1 MVSRREPSSSRYPT
15 LPSTPRADRT
25 RRRRGTGLGTLV
37 LALAAGVGLW
47 IYLGQPTSLADLE
60 ALPPSEV
67 GTTVDT
73 LPDGQPDAAA
83 AADLTAPP
91 ADAEGPFAV
100 VRVVDGDT
108 LIVARPEGD
117 TRVRVIGID
126 TPESVAPDRPVEC
139 FGPESADRADQLL
152 TGTSVMLRGDP
163 TQDRVDQ
170 YGRELDYVW
179 LPDGRLFNHVML
191 VEGFATEYTFAA
203 PYAYQ
208 DSFRAAEQQAA
219 QGGVGLWS
227 PATCGGDVEG

>member
-1 MVSRREPSSSRYPT
+1 VVSRREPSSSRYPT

-25 RRRRGTGLGTLV
+25 RRRRGTGRGTLV

-47 IYLGQPTSLADLE
+47 IYLGQPTS
-60 ALPPSEV
+60 
-67 GTTVDT
+67 

-208 DSFRAAEQQAA
+208 HSFRAAEQQAA